1 MIVSQK
7 TKITRITSEFMSC
20 TLKQNGHIN
29 AIANEVFPTISVKKL
44 LASNLGVV
52 GIMWDRRSCGW
63 GRNIS
68 STTTH
73 GCGSS
78 SLVIRHSFHQST
90 EINTAWWSTLLFYIF
105 LQRTLAASTVSTF
118 PVEIIICHKKM
129 SLHDGKP
136 NITHIGNIWTEK
148 KHASLFLSLN
158 YYFCV
163 DIYPFQV
170 DPLHVGINYIFFQWT
185 GLTPLIILIFLNL
198 RILSRWLFILLSL
211 YFYF

>member
-1 MIVSQK
+1 MD
-7 TKITRITSEFMSC
+7 
-20 TLKQNGHIN
+20 
-29 AIANEVFPTISVKKL
+29 
-44 LASNLGVV
+44 V
-52 GIMWDRRSCGW
+52 GRL
-63 GRNIS
+63 
-68 STTTH
+68 H
-73 GCGSS
+73 
-78 SLVIRHSFHQST
+78 
-90 EINTAWWSTLLFYIF
+90 WWSVILFINQLRLTLVVVNIVFFYIF
-105 LQRTLAASTVSTF
+105 LERTLAASTVSTF

-170 DPLHVGINYIFFQWT
+170 YKLYLLLMDNAQVSP
-185 GLTPLIILIFLNL
+185 
-198 RILSRWLFILLSL
+198 RWSSWYFSTSGFSPGFILLSF

>member
-1 MIVSQK
+1 
-7 TKITRITSEFMSC
+7 
-20 TLKQNGHIN
+20 
-29 AIANEVFPTISVKKL
+29 
-44 LASNLGVV
+44 
-52 GIMWDRRSCGW
+52 MWDRRSCGW

-90 EINTAWWSTLLFYIF
+90 EINAAWWSTLLFYIF
-105 LQRTLAASTVSTF
+105 LERTLAASTVSTF

-170 DPLHVGINYIFFQWT
+170 DPLHVGINYIFFQCT

-198 RILSRWLFILLSL
+198 RILSRFHSPLFLLLLLTPTQSFFFPFVYQSPNVINATVL
-211 YFYF
+211 CMELFSHMFNSFRRWF